1 MAEKKY
7 TPDKLIP
14 MFRKAARLR
23 NEMIDAGFT
32 DNGGAIHS
40 AERIL
45 DILGLRIVYPGLSH
59 VNKLRDY
66 PNAEFSTG
74 AREAV
79 RNGERILIEHVAPT
93 RDFTRHA
100 IALIDNGAT
109 DRRLTKFVQNNYRLV
124 LLNER
129 ETKRL
134 NATNRTK
141 MSEDRLGE
149 AGIKMS
155 ES

>member
-1 MAEKKY
+1 MANNKY
-7 TPDKLIP
+7 TPAKLIP

-45 DILGLRIVYPGLSH
+45 DILGQRIVYPGLSQL
-59 VNKLRDY
+59 NKLRDY
-66 PNAEFSTG
+66 PSAEFSTG

-100 IALIDNGAT
+100 IAFINNRAT
-109 DRRLTKFVQNNYRLV
+109 DRQLTKFVRKNYRLV

-134 NATNRTK
+134 NAINRTK
-141 MSEDRLGE
+141 MSKERLGE

-155 ES
+155 EF